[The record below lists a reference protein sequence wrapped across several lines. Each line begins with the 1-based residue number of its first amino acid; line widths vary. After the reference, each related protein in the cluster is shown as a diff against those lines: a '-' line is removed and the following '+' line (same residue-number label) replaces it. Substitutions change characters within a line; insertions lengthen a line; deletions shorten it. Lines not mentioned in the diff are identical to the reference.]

1 MKCDQIIDAI
11 IVYIERNN
19 IVTDETLL
27 RRQQLL
33 DLFCAARA
41 RVLSEFKIK
50 GIMLTGKNYLK
61 SVIDKTIFEQGGL
74 FNYFEV
80 QPAVMNEYEYVG
92 GTDGCSRYRENIT
105 ISQYQNTINQ
115 QVPKVTMYYKEGD
128 MLKVD
133 NNQVET
139 ILTNYVPV
147 NPMQVPTFNYELDE
161 FPVDDAMLDT
171 IFNEM
176 FETYQKKAMESPKDT
191 VSDSQ
196 DTVKSIIK

>member
-41 RVLSEFKIK
+41 RVLSEYRIK
-50 GIMLTGKNYLK
+50 NIPISGKNYLK
-61 SVIDKTIFEQGGL
+61 SVIDKTMFEQGGA

-80 QPAVMNEYEYVG
+80 KPAVMNEYEYVG
-92 GTDGCSRYRENIT
+92 GTDGCSRYRENRT

-115 QVPKVTMYYKEGD
+115 QVPKITMYYKEGD

-133 NNQVET
+133 NNQIET
-139 ILTNYVPV
+139 ILTNYIPV
-147 NPMQVPTFNYELDE
+147 NPTSVPTFNYELDE
-161 FPVDDAMLDT
+161 FPSDDAMMDI

-176 FETYQKKAMESPKDT
+176 FETYQKKAADVPKDT

>member
-1 MKCDQIIDAI
+1 MKSDQIIDAI

-19 IVTDETLL
+19 IVTDETFF

-41 RVLSEFKIK
+41 RVLSQFMIQRV
-50 GIMLTGKNYLK
+50 GITGKNYLK
-61 SVIDKTIFEQGGL
+61 SVVDKTNYELGGT

-80 QPAVMNEYEYVG
+80 ESAVMNEYEYVG
-92 GTDGCSRYRENIT
+92 GTDGCSRYRENLT

-115 QVPKVTMYYKEGD
+115 QVPKITMYYKEAS

-139 ILTNYVPV
+139 ILLNYIPV
-147 NPMQVPTFNYELDE
+147 NPVQVPTFNYELDE
-161 FPVDDAMLDT
+161 FPVDDAMLD
-171 IFNEM
+171 IVFNEM
-176 FETYQKKAMESPKDT
+176 FETYQKKVIEAPKDT

-196 DTVKSIIK
+196 DTIKSAIK

>member
-1 MKCDQIIDAI
+1 MKSDQIIDAI

-19 IVTDETLL
+19 IVTDETFF

-41 RVLSEFKIK
+41 RVLSQFMIQRV
-50 GIMLTGKNYLK
+50 GITGKNYLK
-61 SVIDKTIFEQGGL
+61 SVVDKTNYELGGT

-80 QPAVMNEYEYVG
+80 ESAVMNEYEYVG
-92 GTDGCSRYRENIT
+92 GTDGCSRYRENLT

-115 QVPKVTMYYKEGD
+115 QVPKITMYYKEAS

-139 ILTNYVPV
+139 ILVNYIPV
-147 NPMQVPTFNYELDE
+147 NPVNVPTFNYELDE
-161 FPVDDAMLDT
+161 FPVDDAMLD
-171 IFNEM
+171 IVFNEM
-176 FETYQKKAMESPKDT
+176 FETYQKKVIEAPKDT

-196 DTVKSIIK
+196 DTIKSAIK

>member
-41 RVLSEFKIK
+41 RVLSEYRIK
-50 GIMLTGKNYLK
+50 NIPISGKNYLK
-61 SVIDKTIFEQGGL
+61 SVIDKTMFEQGGA

-80 QPAVMNEYEYVG
+80 KPAVMNEYEYVG
-92 GTDGCSRYRENIT
+92 GTDGCSRYRENRT

-115 QVPKVTMYYKEGD
+115 QVPKITMYYKEGD

-133 NNQVET
+133 NNQIET
-139 ILTNYVPV
+139 ILTNYIPV
-147 NPMQVPTFNYELDE
+147 NPTNVPTFNYELDE
-161 FPVDDAMLDT
+161 FPADDAMMDI

-176 FETYQKKAMESPKDT
+176 FETYQKKAADVPKDT

>member
-1 MKCDQIIDAI
+1 MKSDQIIDAI

-19 IVTDETLL
+19 IVTDETFF

-41 RVLSEFKIK
+41 RVLSQFMIQRV
-50 GIMLTGKNYLK
+50 GITGKNYLK
-61 SVIDKTIFEQGGL
+61 SVIDKTVYEQGGT

-80 QPAVMNEYEYVG
+80 ESAVMNEYEYVG
-92 GTDGCSRYRENIT
+92 GTDGCSRYRENLT

-115 QVPKVTMYYKEGD
+115 QVPKITMYYKEAS

-139 ILTNYVPV
+139 ILLNYIPV
-147 NPMQVPTFNYELDE
+147 NPIQVPTFNYELDE
-161 FPVDDAMLDT
+161 FPVDDAMLD
-171 IFNEM
+171 IVFNEM
-176 FETYQKKAMESPKDT
+176 FETYQKKVIETPKDT

-196 DTVKSIIK
+196 DTIKSAIK

>member
-11 IVYIERNN
+11 IVYMERNN

-27 RRQQLL
+27 RRQQLI

-50 GIMLTGKNYLK
+50 GYPITGKNYLK
-61 SVIDKTIFEQGGL
+61 SVIDKTIFEQGGA
-74 FNYFEV
+74 FNYFDV
-80 QPAVMNEYEYVG
+80 KPAVMNEYEYVG
-92 GTDGCSRYRENIT
+92 GTDGCSRYRENLT

-115 QVPKVTMYYKEGD
+115 QVPKITMYYKEGD

-133 NNQVET
+133 NNQIET
-139 ILTNYVPV
+139 ILTNYIPV
-147 NPMQVPTFNYELDE
+147 NPVQVPTFNYELDE
-161 FPVDDAMLDT
+161 FSVDDALLDT
-171 IFNEM
+171 VFNEM
-176 FETYQKKAMESPKDT
+176 FETYQKKVADVPKDT

-196 DTVKSIIK
+196 DTIKSIIK